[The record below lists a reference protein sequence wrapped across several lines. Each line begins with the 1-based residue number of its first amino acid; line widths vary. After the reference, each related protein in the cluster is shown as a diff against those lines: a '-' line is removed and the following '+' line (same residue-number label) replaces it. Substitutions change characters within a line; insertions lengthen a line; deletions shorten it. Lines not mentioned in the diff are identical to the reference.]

1 MFIQKTE
8 VEKNIDEVIKVGR
21 SMIKDITAQRDDLN
35 ECIEEMEK
43 CMTEI
48 VKGKSKY
55 INSVEVIRSF
65 YNHRLLCFC
74 KPFCM

>member
-8 VEKNIDEVIKVGR
+8 LEKNIDAAIKLGRTMINEV
-21 SMIKDITAQRDDLN
+21 TAQRDDLN

-43 CMTEI
+43 CMAEI

-55 INSVEVIRSF
+55 IKSVKEIRSF
-65 YNHRLLCFC
+65 YGSRVMCFC